1 MDFNNSH
8 SRRNFVRQL
17 SAVGAAALSTES
29 IRHGAETADTLSNER
44 QVDTPRSVHP
54 TLSRRAPGR
63 GSGYPGPNSQ
73 AILPAQS
80 NERRAGVTAPT
91 GIAMS
96 AISNS
101 PHHPSPN
108 ARSGDQNFFV
118 LQDT

>member
-1 MDFNNSH
+1 M
-8 SRRNFVRQL
+8 L
-17 SAVGAAALSTES
+17 GA
-29 IRHGAETADTLSNER
+29 
-44 QVDTPRSVHP
+44 
-54 TLSRRAPGR
+54 
-63 GSGYPGPNSQ
+63 GSGYRGPNSQ

-80 NERRAGVTAPT
+80 DDRPAGVTTPT

-118 LQDT
+118 VQDTYVVAVAGNQNNADQ